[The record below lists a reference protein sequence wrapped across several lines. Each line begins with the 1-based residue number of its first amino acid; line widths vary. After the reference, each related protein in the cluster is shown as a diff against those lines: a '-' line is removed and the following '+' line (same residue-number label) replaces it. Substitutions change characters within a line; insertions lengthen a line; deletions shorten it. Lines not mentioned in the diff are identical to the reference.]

1 MYVKSDAV
9 ISQVNV
15 GIGVTDPDQK
25 LEVRGNIKA
34 SYSDTNHGMFLDAGG
49 TLRRDYGGAGA
60 GFHFTNTAIWPTDYL
75 GDYSAGG
82 INFGDSSYRWNNV
95 YTEELNASGEVITGT
110 VNATSYKLTGDT
122 TPHKQSIKNGTNLAV
137 GWYRIAENGNAV
149 DTASNGSRCSAR
161 FTIIDYDSGLHS
173 TRTLYAGGT
182 YGNKPFIHLLTNTSY
197 GADGNISKVRVV
209 EGSTYEGLAVE
220 IYVDTAC
227 STNEIRIV
235 MDDNYQGNGFTMV
248 DFESVVADHS
258 NMNEYELDLNTTFWG
273 MFLDNTT
280 TNICMLESGNVGIGT
295 ASPSSRLHVNLGNAS
310 GEQHIRATQTSL
322 ASSTAGIRFGDS
334 TWDAFI
340 DHSHGS
346 KDLMNFG
353 FYRNPTRQVN
363 MVLSHE
369 GNVGIGTTNPG
380 SLLTFYKDYTV
391 PANGSEP
398 ADDTTQ
404 GITFRSDLNSFGAS
418 PSPGWSNSADA
429 VDTAKIWFQP
439 KSYQGI
445 SGSAGVHGYLA
456 FGTGYFGSQSNTP
469 DMVINTGGNVGI
481 GTTTPYAK
489 LHVHGASGVIS
500 NSTRMYFK
508 YNGNNTNYYGFELNT
523 GGWNGMGI
531 YANGSIATY
540 DFFVSHGGTVG
551 ASGQSHQEEYC
562 RRRRF

>member
-1 MYVKSDAV
+1 MKIDSVHAEFMSGNAVSSTSSSHSIVSRDASGDIHAAGVSIAGNSGTLFSYSDGTRSV
-9 ISQVNV
+9 YGGCDPNDPWFGTSSNHDLRLVTNSGERMRIDNTGNV
-15 GIGVTDPDQK
+15 GIGVTDSDQK

-75 GDYSAGG
+75 GNYSAGG

-122 TPHKQSIKNGTNLAV
+122 TPHKQSIKNSANLSV

-149 DTASNGSRCSAR
+149 DAASNGSRCSAR

-295 ASPSSRLHVNLGNAS
+295 ASPSSSLHVNLGNAS

-322 ASSTAGIRFGDS
+322 ASSTAGIRFGD
-334 TWDAFI
+334 
-340 DHSHGS
+340 
-346 KDLMNFG
+346 
-353 FYRNPTRQVN
+353 
-363 MVLSHE
+363 
-369 GNVGIGTTNPG
+369 
-380 SLLTFYKDYTV
+380 
-391 PANGSEP
+391 
-398 ADDTTQ
+398 
-404 GITFRSDLNSFGAS
+404 
-418 PSPGWSNSADA
+418 
-429 VDTAKIWFQP
+429 
-439 KSYQGI
+439 
-445 SGSAGVHGYLA
+445 
-456 FGTGYFGSQSNTP
+456 
-469 DMVINTGGNVGI
+469 
-481 GTTTPYAK
+481 
-489 LHVHGASGVIS
+489 
-500 NSTRMYFK
+500 
-508 YNGNNTNYYGFELNT
+508 
-523 GGWNGMGI
+523 
-531 YANGSIATY
+531 
-540 DFFVSHGGTVG
+540 
-551 ASGQSHQEEYC
+551 
-562 RRRRF
+562 